1 MPSANGA
8 LGAALGETLP
18 AFGVR
23 FENTRQVVG
32 SLNLRP
38 DILIAADGRSPVAVK
53 AEFMPSPPNATRSI
67 LIPAPP
73 KMSQ

>member
-1 MPSANGA
+1 MPTANGA

-23 FENTRQVVG
+23 SENTRQIVE
-32 SLNLRP
+32 SPNLRP
-38 DILIAADGRSPVAVK
+38 DILIAADGRS
-53 AEFMPSPPNATRSI
+53 I